1 MGKPVRYQFT
11 VRRLL
16 ILSTAIAVACAVAGG
31 MRGPMIFKVFV
42 GVYFA
47 SLATWSVMR
56 WPVVRERWR
65 ESKRLRLAAIR
76 KERELAIEVAKQKP
90 RLVRPQPYG
99 SETGPNADSQ

>member
-1 MGKPVRYQFT
+1 MSKSVRYQFT

-47 SLATWSVMR
+47 SLAAWVVMR
-56 WPVVRERWR
+56 WPAVRENWR
-65 ESKRLRLAAIR
+65 RSKRLRLAAIR
-76 KERELAIEVAKQKP
+76 NERELAIEVAKQKP
-90 RLVRPQPYG
+90 RVARSHP
-99 SETGPNADSQ
+99 SAAEAGPNADSQ

>member
-1 MGKPVRYQFT
+1 MGKAVRYQFT

-16 ILSTAIAVACAVAGG
+16 ILSTAIAVACAIAGG

-47 SLATWSVMR
+47 SMAAWFVMR
-56 WPVVRERWR
+56 WPAVRERWR

-90 RLVRPQPYG
+90 RVARPQPHAA
-99 SETGPNADSQ
+99 EAGPNADSQ